1 MFMKIRKY
9 QAGDVLFLA
18 GALADEAFLIKQG
31 ELLVYDTIGG
41 AERIFATRRTGD
53 IVGEI
58 ALIDGQRRSAAV
70 RAVTDCEL
78 IVLTREI
85 LQAELDTA
93 SPLIRKLMESF
104 LTYIRHANT
113 VVAKPA

>member
-1 MFMKIRKY
+1 MIMKLRQY
-9 QAGDVLFLA
+9 HAGDILFLA

-41 AERIFATRRTGD
+41 VERIFATRRVGD

-70 RAVTDCEL
+70 RAITDCEL
-78 IVLTREI
+78 IVLTRDI
-85 LQAELDTA
+85 LQAELDSA
-93 SPLIRKLMESF
+93 SPLVRKLMESF
-104 LTYIRHANT
+104 LTYIRHSNAAS
-113 VVAKPA
+113 VKPS